1 MSEGIDYILEQV
13 IPDIMGPLPV
23 GGQQFSKA
31 VGFTGNTIQKD
42 LYGNISRL
50 PKVQNFRDNSL
61 SLVNNTQRFFDV
73 GKFYRDSKNLY
84 NQLKEAKATNYNFS
98 SRNPSPY
105 AQNISKDN
113 HYLVNLYDW
122 VKEASRVGKLNIKD
136 DNTHQYMGCLA
147 GKAGDA
153 MALTMKAVGFLK
165 ELTENTYKPFFPKRY
180 GSKMEIYADGYKDS
194 LNNLK
199 GLEYAQSVLGADC
212 NQLLFKKLP

>member
-73 GKFYRDSKNLY
+73 GKFYRDSKNLIISLRRLR
-84 NQLKEAKATNYNFS
+84 QLIIIFLPE
-98 SRNPSPY
+98 
-105 AQNISKDN
+105 I
-113 HYLVNLYDW
+113 LVRMH
-122 VKEASRVGKLNIKD
+122 K
-136 DNTHQYMGCLA
+136 
-147 GKAGDA
+147 
-153 MALTMKAVGFLK
+153 
-165 ELTENTYKPFFPKRY
+165 
-180 GSKMEIYADGYKDS
+180 IYQKIIIIW
-194 LNNLK
+194 
-199 GLEYAQSVLGADC
+199 
-212 NQLLFKKLP
+212 